1 MRNRL
6 RIAVITSL
14 VLVAWS
20 QPVALGAPSEPIIPQ
35 AATEP
40 HTPLLHEMQF
50 NGTATWFDA
59 ERGTRSTWYTRSGIK
74 HYGAIGALIRSL
86 KQHYW
91 RTSWDVRITSHLTG
105 KSVIVQVVDECTCW
119 GVRSDPTDDPL
130 IDLSPAVWDALGVP
144 LSRGVMP
151 ITLEVMP

>member
-6 RIAVITSL
+6 RIAVVSIV
-14 VLVAWS
+14 VLAAWS
-20 QPVALGAPSEPIIPQ
+20 HPVALGAPAAPYIPQ

-50 NGTATWFDA
+50 VGTATWFDA
-59 ERGTRSTWYTRSGIK
+59 ERGNQSAWYTRAGIK
-74 HYGAIGALIRSL
+74 YYGAIGALIRSL
-86 KQHYW
+86 KPHQW
-91 RTSWDVRITSHLTG
+91 RTSWDVLITSRITG
-105 KSVIVQVVDECTCW
+105 KSVIVQVVDVCTCW
-119 GVRSDPTDDPL
+119 GIRADPTDDRL

>member
-1 MRNRL
+1 MRSRL
-6 RIAVITSL
+6 RIAVVSML

-20 QPVALGAPSEPIIPQ
+20 QPVALGAPVAPYIPQ

-50 NGTATWFDA
+50 VGIATWFDA
-59 ERGTRSTWYTRSGIK
+59 ERGNQSSWYTRSGIK
-74 HYGAIGALIRSL
+74 YYGAIGALIRSL
-86 KQHYW
+86 KPHYW
-91 RTSWDVRITSHLTG
+91 RTSWDVLITSRITG
-105 KSVIVQVVDECTCW
+105 KSVIVHVVDECTCW
-119 GVRSDPTDDPL
+119 GVRADPTDERL

-151 ITLEVMP
+151 IILEVLP